1 MKKLLFL
8 LFPIAAFGQVGIY
21 TTDPESTLHI
31 AGESSNVKIEGLSAE
46 NNPNNLGIESTT
58 RVYANKFGDLVLG
71 DRNDNIRFIMDSED
85 YIPNNREQKVVQTGT
100 GENFT
105 KLVPNDYTFP
115 SFTLTEEAIIEI
127 NYSLSW
133 RIERNVP
140 QKISDN
146 GARTVKTTVFIYDHA
161 AGSYLP
167 TTYAL
172 TAQFYSNGSSTRGA
186 DRFFFNTGSDYVL
199 LPPGTYTVHFGG
211 LVGAQGNDNIMGYFG
226 ADKDQLQIL
235 AYY

>member
-8 LFPIAAFGQVGIY
+8 FFPVLTFGQVGIH
-21 TTDPESTLHI
+21 TTNPLSTLHV
-31 AGESSNVKIEGLSAE
+31 AGDSSNVKIEGLNAE
-46 NNPNNLGIESTT
+46 NNPNNLGTESTT
-58 RVYANKFGDLVLG
+58 RVYVNKFGDLVLG

-100 GENFT
+100 GDNFT
-105 KLVPNDYTFP
+105 YLVPSDYTFP
-115 SFTLTEEAIIEI
+115 SFTLTDDAVIEV

-146 GARTVKTTVFIYDHA
+146 GARTVKSTVFIFDHST
-161 AGSYLP
+161 GTYLP

-172 TAQFYSNGSSTRGA
+172 TAQFYSNGNSTRGA
-186 DRFFFNTGSDYVL
+186 DRLFFSTGSDYIS
-199 LPPGTYTVHFGG
+199 LPAGTYTVHFGG
-211 LVGAQGNDNIMGYFG
+211 LVGAQGNDNIFAYFG
-226 ADKDQLQIL
+226 GNKDQLQIL

>member
-1 MKKLLFL
+1 MKKILFL
-8 LFPIAAFGQVGIY
+8 LLPVFTYGQVGIY
-21 TTDPESTLHI
+21 TSNPESTLHV
-31 AGESSNVKIEGLSAE
+31 AGEDSNVKIEGLSAQY
-46 NNPNNLGIESTT
+46 NPKNLGEESTT
-58 RVYANKFGDLVLG
+58 RVYVDKFGDLVLG

-100 GENFT
+100 GDNFT
-105 KLVPNDYTFP
+105 YLVPNDYTFP
-115 SFTLTEEAIIEI
+115 SFTLTDYAVIEI

-146 GARTVKTTVFIYDHA
+146 GARTVKSTVFIFDHST
-161 AGSYLP
+161 GTYLP

-186 DRFFFNTGSDYVL
+186 DRFFYNTGSDYVY

-211 LVGAQGNDNIMGYFG
+211 LVGAQGNDNIMAYFG
-226 ADKDQLQIL
+226 AEKDQLQIL

>member
-1 MKKLLFL
+1 MKKLFFL
-8 LFPIAAFGQVGIY
+8 LIPVFTFSQVGIY
-21 TTDPESTLHI
+21 TTNPESTLHV
-31 AGESSNVKIEGLSAE
+31 AGESSNVKIEGLSAQY
-46 NNPNNLGIESTT
+46 NPNNLGDESTT
-58 RVYANKFGDLVLG
+58 RVYVDKYGDLVLG

-100 GENFT
+100 GDNFT
-105 KLVPNDYTFP
+105 YLVPNDYTFP
-115 SFTLTEEAIIEI
+115 SFTLTDDAIIEI

-140 QKISDN
+140 RKIDDN
-146 GARTVKTTVFIYDHA
+146 GARTVKSTVFIYDHA
-161 AGSYLP
+161 TSTYLP

-172 TAQFYSNGSSTRGA
+172 TAQFYSNGNSERGA
-186 DRFFFNTGSDYVL
+186 DRFFYNTGTDYVF
-199 LPPGTYTVHFGG
+199 LPAGTYTVHFGG
-211 LVGAQGNDNIMGYFG
+211 LLGAEGNDNVFSYFG

>member
-1 MKKLLFL
+1 MKNILFL
-8 LFPIAAFGQVGIY
+8 LFPVFTFAQVGIY
-21 TTDPESTLHI
+21 TSNPESTVHV
-31 AGESSNVKIEGLSAE
+31 AGENSAVKIEGLSAQYNL
-46 NNPNNLGIESTT
+46 NNMGDESSS
-58 RVYANKFGDLVLG
+58 RVFVDKHGDLVLG
-71 DRNDNIRFIMDSED
+71 SRSDNIRFILDSED

-100 GENFT
+100 GDNFT
-105 KLVPNDYTFP
+105 YLVPSNYTFP
-115 SFTLTEEAIIEI
+115 SFTLTDHAVIEI

-146 GARTVKTTVFIYDHA
+146 GARTVKSTVFIYDHSTS
-161 AGSYLP
+161 SYLP
-167 TTYAL
+167 GTYAL

-186 DRFFFNTGSDYVL
+186 DRFFYNTGSDYVS

-211 LVGAQGNDNIMGYFG
+211 LVGAQGNDNIMAYFG

-235 AYY
+235 VYY

>member
-8 LFPIAAFGQVGIY
+8 LFPVITCGQVGIL
-21 TTDPESTLHI
+21 TSNPESTLHV
-31 AGESSNVKIEGLSAE
+31 AGESSNVKIDGLNAE
-46 NNPNNLGIESTT
+46 NNPNNLGLESTT
-58 RVYANKFGDLVLG
+58 RVYANQFGDLVLG

-85 YIPNNREQKVVQTGT
+85 YIPSNREQKVVQTGT
-100 GENFT
+100 GDNFT
-105 KLVPNDYTFP
+105 YLVPNDYTFP
-115 SFTLTEEAIIEI
+115 SFTLTDDAVIEI

-146 GARTVKTTVFIYDHA
+146 GARTVKSTIFIYDHL
-161 AGSYLP
+161 AGEYLP

-186 DRFFFNTGSDYVL
+186 DRFFYSTGSDYVS
-199 LPPGTYTVHFGG
+199 LPAGTYTVHFGG
-211 LVGAQGNDNIMGYFG
+211 LVGAQGNDNIMAYFG

>member
-1 MKKLLFL
+1 MKNILFFL
-8 LFPIAAFGQVGIY
+8 LPLYTFGQVGIH
-21 TTDPESTLHI
+21 TSNPESTLHV
-31 AGESSNVKIEGLSAE
+31 AGENSNVKVEGLNAI
-46 NNPNNLGIESTT
+46 NNPNNLGSESTS
-58 RVYANKFGDLVLG
+58 RVYVDANGDLVLG
-71 DRNDNIRFIMDSED
+71 DRDDNLRFIMDNED

-100 GENFT
+100 GDNFT
-105 KLVPNDYTFP
+105 YLVPNNHTFP
-115 SFTLTEEAIIEI
+115 SFTLTDDAVIEI

-133 RIERNVP
+133 RIERNIP

-146 GARTVKTTVFIYDHA
+146 GARTVKSTIFIYDHA
-161 AGSYLP
+161 TSTYLP

-172 TAQFYSNGSSTRGA
+172 TAQFYSNGDSSKGA
-186 DRFFFNTGSDYVL
+186 DRFFYSTGSDYVS

-211 LVGAQGNDNIMGYFG
+211 LVAGFGNDNIFAYFG